1 MKRLSVVI
9 PVRNGSETIAM
20 QLRAVASQCGDGES
34 GPVLEVIVVDDA
46 STDGTID
53 VVDAFE
59 GRLPRLQVIGKAQA
73 EGAAAAR
80 NDGIVKSSG
89 DAVVFLDADD
99 EIGDG
104 YLAALARALETHPFV
119 AARCEFDELNTTP
132 VARAR
137 SPFQTEALQASRFLP
152 SGAGGTLG
160 VRRDLVDDGIGF
172 DPSLPAGEDTDLCW
186 RLQLD
191 GVRLVLVA
199 DAVLHYRHRSTLP
212 GIFRQM
218 RGYGSVGPRLY
229 RKYRAEGMPRRS
241 LPEALRFWGAL
252 LTHLPEVRTRQ
263 GLARYVALVGYRL
276 GILEGCIAARVV
288 HL

>member
-1 MKRLSVVI
+1 MRRLSVVI

-20 QLRAVASQCGDGES
+20 QLRAIAGQCGDGES

-59 GRLPRLQVIGKAQA
+59 GRLPGLDVIGKAQA
-73 EGAAAAR
+73 EG
-80 NDGIVKSSG
+80 
-89 DAVVFLDADD
+89 
-99 EIGDG
+99 
-104 YLAALARALETHPFV
+104 
-119 AARCEFDELNTTP
+119 
-132 VARAR
+132 
-137 SPFQTEALQASRFLP
+137 
-152 SGAGGTLG
+152 
-160 VRRDLVDDGIGF
+160 
-172 DPSLPAGEDTDLCW
+172 PA
-186 RLQLD
+186 
-191 GVRLVLVA
+191 
-199 DAVLHYRHRSTLP
+199 
-212 GIFRQM
+212 
-218 RGYGSVGPRLY
+218 GSVGPRLY

-252 LTHLPEVRTRQ
+252 LTHLPEARTRQ